1 MGVVTAPSDTPV
13 GRGSYNLEV
22 REARELLEA
31 NLALITRAVA
41 FACRRY
47 RFDPDDAEEFGAI
60 VNLKLVDDDY
70 AVLRSYE
77 GRAGLATFLSV
88 VIQRWAL
95 DFRIHEWGK
104 WHPSAEAK
112 RAGAVAVE
120 LEQILHRDGRTVE
133 EALPFLRTKHAGVT
147 LDSLKAIA
155 VKLPRRAP
163 KRHDVPV
170 EEAAPVSG
178 PYDIEDQAR
187 ANDRRRTARHVATLL
202 HDAIER
208 RPEDLRL
215 ILQLRFVN
223 GMTVAQIA
231 RALQREQKLLYRM
244 LERCMH
250 EIQDEIVA
258 AGVRRED
265 VLDLIGRDDVPLAFD
280 LGKSGP
286 RPSMKSDERVAA
298 TTEGPG

>member
-13 GRGSYNLEV
+13 GRRSSNWEV
-22 REARELLEA
+22 REARALLEA
-31 NLALITRAVA
+31 NLALITRAVS

-47 RFDPDDAEEFGAI
+47 RFDPGDAEEFGAI

-95 DFRIHEWGK
+95 DFRIHEWGR

-112 RAGAVAVE
+112 RVGTVAVE

-133 EALPFLRTKHAGVT
+133 EALPFLRSKHSGVT

-155 VKLPRRAP
+155 AKLPRRAA

-170 EEAAPVSG
+170 EEAEPVTG
-178 PYDIEDQAR
+178 PYDLEDQAR
-187 ANDRRRTARHVATLL
+187 TDDRRRTAERVATLL
-202 HDAIER
+202 RDAIEGR
-208 RPEDLRL
+208 AEDLRL

-244 LERCMH
+244 LDRCMH

-280 LGKSGP
+280 LGKSEAIA
-286 RPSMKSDERVAA
+286 SALQMA
-298 TTEGPG
+298 

>member
-1 MGVVTAPSDTPV
+1 M
-13 GRGSYNLEV
+13 EV
-22 REARELLEA
+22 QEARELLEA
-31 NLALITRAVA
+31 NFALVTRAVA

-47 RFDPDDAEEFGAI
+47 RFDPDDAEELGAI
-60 VNLKLVDDDY
+60 VHLKLVDDDY
-70 AVLRSYE
+70 AVLRAYE
-77 GRAGLATFLSV
+77 GRSGLATYLSII
-88 VIQRWAL
+88 IQRWAL
-95 DFRIHEWGK
+95 DYRIHAWGK

-112 RAGAVAVE
+112 RLGAVAVE
-120 LEQILHRDGRTVE
+120 LEQILHRDGRSVE
-133 EALPFLRTKHAGVT
+133 EALPFLKSKHPGVT

-155 VKLPRRAP
+155 AKLPRRAP

-170 EEAAPVSG
+170 EEAEPVSG

-187 ANDRRRTARHVATLL
+187 AGDRRRTAERVAPLL
-202 HDAIER
+202 REAIER

-265 VLDLIGRDDVPLAFD
+265 VLDLIGRDDIALAFD
-280 LGKSGP
+280 LGKPGP
-286 RPSMKSDERVAA
+286 RPSKESDERVAA
-298 TTEGPG
+298 PTEGPG